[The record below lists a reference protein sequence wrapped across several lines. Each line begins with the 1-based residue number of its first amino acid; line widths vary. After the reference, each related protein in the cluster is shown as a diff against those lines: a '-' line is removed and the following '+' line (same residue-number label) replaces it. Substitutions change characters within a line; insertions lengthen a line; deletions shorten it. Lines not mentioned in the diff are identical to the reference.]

1 MNALLSPT
9 SRMPDTWTGGVSGSS
24 AAGGRAARCRVIVAI
39 RGFLSKE
46 RRRFWV
52 RQEKHRAGSAK
63 NEHECD
69 SCKKY
74 RRGRSGIFGETLY
87 VLTRAWLRVFGTL
100 SGVRRS
106 PGALLRD
113 TLPLPQEASLEATIY
128 PNVGA
133 LPNHSGRAPGTRG
146 SR

>member
-9 SRMPDTWTGGVSGSS
+9 SRMPDTWTAGVSGSS

-63 NEHECD
+63 NEHERD

-74 RRGRSGIFGETLY
+74 RRGRSGISGKRSTSSPEP
-87 VLTRAWLRVFGTL
+87 WLHVFGTL
-100 SGVRRS
+100 SGV
-106 PGALLRD
+106 
-113 TLPLPQEASLEATIY
+113 
-128 PNVGA
+128 
-133 LPNHSGRAPGTRG
+133 
-146 SR
+146 